1 MPARWNTGLALLA
14 LSLAGPLG
22 AEPLAPQA
30 VIDRCASQVDA
41 KLTGIA
47 ALSRPCPGVRAALDQ
62 LLLTARL
69 PLGWQKTLTAGG
81 LADVEA
87 LVRRYGG
94 SPASEPPPAAGLR
107 SIAAGLV
114 PRQPPPSWSD
124 RLKAWIRHWTDSLLH
139 RTGQWLRSLGPA
151 LRHAH
156 HPLAIFLAL
165 TALLLAAVVVLLA
178 FELRGTG
185 LLRPL
190 RRAARLPRR
199 QRAAAESEGAFES
212 PSREPD
218 WARLRERPS
227 RILQLLVDTL
237 TRAHR
242 LGRDRHLTCREL
254 ETEARFETEF
264 ERTGFARVARLA
276 ERELYGPPGAT
287 VLSEE
292 SLRDAQMLHARLLAA
307 ARKSGDAR
315 P

>member
-30 VIDRCASQVDA
+30 VIDRCASQTDA
-41 KLTGIA
+41 KVTGLA
-47 ALSRPCPGVRAALDQ
+47 ALRRPCPGIGDALDQ
-62 LLLTARL
+62 LRLTARL
-69 PLGWQKTLTAGG
+69 PLDWQKTLTVGG

-87 LVRRYGG
+87 LVRRYAG
-94 SPASEPPPAAGLR
+94 SPASEPPPVAGLR

-124 RLKAWIRHWTDSLLH
+124 RIKAWIQHWTDSLLH

-151 LRHAH
+151 LRHAR
-156 HPLAIFLAL
+156 HPLAMFLGL

-199 QRAAAESEGAFES
+199 QRAAASAEAFERE
-212 PSREPD
+212 SREPD

-242 LGRDRHLTCREL
+242 LRRDRHLTCREL
-254 ETEARFETEF
+254 ETAARFETEF
-264 ERTGFARVARLA
+264 ERDGFARVARLA

-287 VLSEE
+287 LLSEE
-292 SLRDAQMLHARLLAA
+292 ALRDAQMLHARLLAA
-307 ARKSGDAR
+307 AGAGGDIR
-315 P
+315 S

>member
-14 LSLAGPLG
+14 LSIAGPLG

-30 VIDRCASQVDA
+30 VIARCASQTDA
-41 KLTGIA
+41 KITGLA
-47 ALSRPCPGVRAALDQ
+47 ALSRPCPGVGDALDQ
-62 LLLTARL
+62 LRLTARL
-69 PLGWQKTLTAGG
+69 PLDWQKTLTAGG
-81 LADVEA
+81 LADVEG
-87 LVRRYGG
+87 LVRRYAG

-124 RLKAWIRHWTDSLLH
+124 RIKAWIRQWTDSLLH

-151 LRHAH
+151 LRHAR
-156 HPLAIFLAL
+156 HPLAIFLGL
-165 TALLLAAVVVLLA
+165 TALLLATVVVLLA

-185 LLRPL
+185 LRRPL

-199 QRAAAESEGAFES
+199 QRVAAASEGTFES

-242 LGRDRHLTCREL
+242 LARDRHLTCREL
-254 ETEARFETEF
+254 ETAARFEPEF
-264 ERTGFARVARLA
+264 ERAGFARVARLA
-276 ERELYGPPGAT
+276 ERELYGPPGVT
-287 VLSEE
+287 LLSEE
-292 SLRDAQMLHARLLAA
+292 ALRDAQMLHARLLAA
-307 ARKSGDAR
+307 ARTGGDIR
-315 P
+315 S

>member
-14 LSLAGPLG
+14 LSIAGPLG
-22 AEPLAPQA
+22 AEPLVPQA
-30 VIDRCASQVDA
+30 VIVRCAAQTDA
-41 KLTGIA
+41 KITGLA
-47 ALSRPCPGVRAALDQ
+47 ALSRPCPGVGDALNQ
-62 LLLTARL
+62 LRLTARL
-69 PLGWQKTLTAGG
+69 PPDWQKKLTVGG
-81 LADVEA
+81 LADVAA
-87 LVRRYGG
+87 LVGRYAG
-94 SPASEPPPAAGLR
+94 SPASVSPPAAGLR

-114 PRQPPPSWSD
+114 PRQPPPSWFD
-124 RLKAWIRHWTDSLLH
+124 RIKAWIRPWTDSLLH

-156 HPLAIFLAL
+156 HPLAIFLGL
-165 TALLLAAVVVLLA
+165 IALLLATVVAVLA

-199 QRAAAESEGAFES
+199 QRAAAASEGGSES

-227 RILQLLVDTL
+227 RLLQLLVDTL
-237 TRAHR
+237 SRAHR

-254 ETEARFETEF
+254 ETAARFETEF
-264 ERTGFARVARLA
+264 ERTGFAGVARLA

-292 SLRDAQMLHARLLAA
+292 SLRDAQLLHARLLAA
-307 ARKSGDAR
+307 AGKGGDAR